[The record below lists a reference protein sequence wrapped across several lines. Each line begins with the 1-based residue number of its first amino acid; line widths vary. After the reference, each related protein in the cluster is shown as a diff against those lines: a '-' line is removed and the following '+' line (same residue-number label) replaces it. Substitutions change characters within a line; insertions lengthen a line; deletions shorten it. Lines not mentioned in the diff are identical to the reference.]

1 MAVPAGYGNENGKLR
16 KQAMQEESRKEKN
29 FIKRIYHA
37 EAPKWL
43 KYAILFGYPV
53 LLFYIT
59 ALMTYNPFVRTRWRA
74 QILNLLL
81 FEAFV
86 WLLLAITGSAV
97 IALRTETI
105 LGIALSI
112 ANYYVISFR
121 GSPVVP
127 WDLMSLG
134 TAASVAGS
142 YDYTLPPRQIAL
154 ILLMLF
160 LAFTECYAKIHI
172 SRKKILLRAGS
183 AVISI
188 ACMAGIGWMVQDDAM
203 VSELQ
208 LYPFLFTPTVMYERN
223 GFAVTFLMD
232 MQYLKVEKPEGY
244 SVEKA
249 KELLENEDG
258 LDWTASDQRNNVGKE
273 FANQKETTGQ
283 LPNVIVIM
291 DEAFSDLGVLSDEA
305 LTVNE
310 DYMPFIH
317 SLQQGAENA
326 QTGYLNVS
334 VKGGNTANTEFEFLT
349 GDTMA
354 FLPAGSIPYQQYITK
369 DTPSIAS
376 YLKSL
381 GYETYAMH
389 PYYASGW
396 NRDKIYPLLG
406 FDSFYSSTDFYGSTY
421 ERGYIDDSSC
431 VDKIIETY
439 EKKDAG
445 TPAFI
450 FNVTMQNHSPYTDGY
465 QNLQGNVTV
474 DGTVSA
480 QLSEYLT
487 LVKLSDAALE
497 KLIDYFEAQDEPTVI
512 VFFGDHQ
519 PTDAVVEPIW
529 NLEGKSSSDLTE
541 EENQLRYKVPYVIWA
556 NYDIDEAV
564 NQESSANYLGAQM
577 MEAAGIPLSDYQN
590 YLLEQKKEMPL
601 ISTQHTEAEGSDAW
615 LNYQTLQYYLLFDWD
630 GEK

>member
-1 MAVPAGYGNENGKLR
+1 
-16 KQAMQEESRKEKN
+16 MQEESRKEKN

-134 TAASVAGS
+134 TAASVAGN

-258 LDWTASDQRNNVGKE
+258 LDWTASDQRNNFGKE

-317 SLQQGAENA
+317 SLQQGAENT

-369 DTPSIAS
+369 DTPSMAS
-376 YLKSL
+376 YLKNL

-406 FDSFYSSTDFYGSTY
+406 FDSFYSSADFYGSTY
-421 ERGYIDDSSC
+421 VRGYIDDSSC

-465 QNLQGNVTV
+465 QNLQGNITV

-497 KLIDYFEAQDEPTVI
+497 KLIDYFKTQDEPTVI

-541 EENQLRYKVPYVIWA
+541 KENQLRYKVPYVIWA

>member
-1 MAVPAGYGNENGKLR
+1 
-16 KQAMQEESRKEKN
+16 MQEESRKEKN

-37 EAPKWL
+37 DAPKWL

-59 ALMTYNPFVRTRWRA
+59 AFMTYNPFVRTRWRA

-127 WDLMSLG
+127 WDLLSLG
-134 TAASVAGS
+134 TAASVAGG
-142 YDYTLPPRQIAL
+142 YNYMLPSRQIAL
-154 ILLMLF
+154 ILLMFF
-160 LAFTECYAKIHI
+160 LAFTERYAKIHI

-183 AVISI
+183 AVISV

-249 KELLENEDG
+249 KKLLENEDG

-273 FANQKETTGQ
+273 FANQKETTDQ

-305 LTVNE
+305 LPVNE

-317 SLQQGAENA
+317 SLQQGAENT

-369 DTPSIAS
+369 DTPSMAS

-406 FDSFYSSTDFYGSTY
+406 FDSFYSSADFYGSTY
-421 ERGYIDDSSC
+421 VRGYIDDSSC

-497 KLIDYFEAQDEPTVI
+497 KLIDYFGTQDEPTVI

>member
-1 MAVPAGYGNENGKLR
+1 MKLYKICNKISLLLHALCSAAGYFLIEAISRHSFTDAWTYMTGKPLVF
-16 KQAMQEESRKEKN
+16 AYNAGLIFTTSL
-29 FIKRIYHA
+29 IVY
-37 EAPKWL
+37 
-43 KYAILFGYPV
+43 LFRRRTFWRV
-53 LLFYIT
+53 LVSIF
-59 ALMTYNPFVRTRWRA
+59 
-74 QILNLLL
+74 
-81 FEAFV
+81 
-86 WLLLAITGSAV
+86 WLLLGIINGVILANRVTPFTGPDLHLLTDGMAV
-97 IALRTETI
+97 LNKYLPSWGVVVALI
-105 LGIALSI
+105 VLGVL
-112 ANYYVISFR
+112 V
-121 GSPVVP
+121 
-127 WDLMSLG
+127 
-134 TAASVAGS
+134 
-142 YDYTLPPRQIAL
+142 L
-154 ILLMLF
+154 ILLSLLIKGPKYQRKVKFRYDLLLVVVGIAAFVGITQLALEKRVLSNYFGNIAFAYEDYGYPYCLGVTIFNTGISCPRDYSEEEIERIEKTEDNLPATNEKNQPNILF
-160 LAFTECYAKIHI
+160 L
-172 SRKKILLRAGS
+172 
-183 AVISI
+183 
-188 ACMAGIGWMVQDDAM
+188 
-203 VSELQ
+203 Q
-208 LYPFLFTPTVMYERN
+208 LESFFDPTLVN
-223 GFAVTFLMD
+223 
-232 MQYLKVEKPEGY
+232 YLKISEDPIPTFRKLMKEYSSGY
-244 SVEKA
+244 YKVPA
-249 KELLENEDG
+249 
-258 LDWTASDQRNNVGKE
+258 VG
-273 FANQKETTGQ
+273 AG
-283 LPNVIVIM
+283 
-291 DEAFSDLGVLSDEA
+291 
-305 LTVNE
+305 
-310 DYMPFIH
+310 
-317 SLQQGAENA
+317 
-326 QTGYLNVS
+326 
-334 VKGGNTANTEFEFLT
+334 TANTEFEFLT

-369 DTPSIAS
+369 DTPSMPS

-396 NRDKIYPLLG
+396 NRDKVYPLLG
-406 FDSFYSSTDFYGSTY
+406 FDSFYSSADFYGSTY

-497 KLIDYFEAQDEPTVI
+497 KLIDYFETQDEPTVI